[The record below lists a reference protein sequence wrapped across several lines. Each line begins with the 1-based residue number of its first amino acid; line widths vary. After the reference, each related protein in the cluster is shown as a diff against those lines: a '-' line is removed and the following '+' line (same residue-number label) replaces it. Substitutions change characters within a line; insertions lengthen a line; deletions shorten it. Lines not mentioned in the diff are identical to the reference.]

1 LASNYL
7 VFAKRS
13 PVTAGLSLPISRP
26 R

>member
-7 VFAKRS
+7 VFAKRN